1 MTPLVNWRIDYE
13 CDVTCRQKLYEDP
26 KGYKFIY
33 RPIQLGAVNDIAN
46 LKNFTDY
53 TDFRTMKKDGTST
66 SNYVSKAR
74 QSNVTY
80 NQLGVCTKECW

>member
-1 MTPLVNWRIDYE
+1 MTKRD
-13 CDVTCRQKLYEDP
+13 KLEYSTV
-26 KGYKFIY
+26 
-33 RPIQLGAVNDIAN
+33 LTVNDIAN

-53 TDFRTMKKDGTST
+53 ADFRTMKKDGTST